1 VEDDCCRIRTN
12 GRNLSKYLEKHYEEG
27 GLSNSF
33 LEEELGSNIEV
44 VLRWKS
50 SSEIREEF

>member
-1 VEDDCCRIRTN
+1 
-12 GRNLSKYLEKHYEEG
+12 LSKYLKKHYEEG

-33 LEEELGSNIEV
+33 LKEELGSDIEV